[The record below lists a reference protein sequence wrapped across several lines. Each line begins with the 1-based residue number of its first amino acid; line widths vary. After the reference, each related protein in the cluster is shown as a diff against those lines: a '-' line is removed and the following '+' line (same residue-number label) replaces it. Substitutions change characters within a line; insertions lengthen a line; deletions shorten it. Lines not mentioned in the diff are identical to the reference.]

1 MGVWE
6 STTILVLYS
15 KTSIFFKI
23 YHFTCHFIHIA
34 ISFFI
39 ILVLYLEWLIIETK
53 S

>member
-23 YHFTCHFIHIA
+23 HNFTCHFIHIA